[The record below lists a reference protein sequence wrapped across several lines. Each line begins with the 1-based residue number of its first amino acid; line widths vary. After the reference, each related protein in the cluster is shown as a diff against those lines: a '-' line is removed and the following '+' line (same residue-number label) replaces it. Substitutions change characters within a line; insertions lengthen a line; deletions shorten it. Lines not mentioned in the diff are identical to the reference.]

1 MTRTIFGSNIY
12 RVEIFA
18 ISEYRDV
25 IITSSLR
32 NWVME
37 CYIEPITARLLLG
50 WRLILIF
57 YWLVTIGLGHLC
69 LSSTIT

>member
-12 RVEIFA
+12 RVEIFS
-18 ISEYRDV
+18 ISEYHDV

-37 CYIEPITARLLLG
+37 CYIEPITALLLLG

-57 YWLVTIGLGHLC
+57 DWLVTIGLGHLC